1 MTKSFAAHQLR
12 VLDELGALN
21 QKIHDLSVFINTNET
36 FTKLD
41 QFDQALLR
49 TQLDTMSAYARV
61 LELRISRF

>member
-1 MTKSFAAHQLR
+1 MTKSFAAHQLH

-21 QKIHDLSVFINTNET
+21 QKIHDLAVFINTNET

-49 TQLDTMSAYARV
+49 TQLDTMSVYARV

>member
-1 MTKSFAAHQLR
+1 MTKSYAAHQLR

-36 FTKLD
+36 FIKLD

-49 TQLDTMSAYARV
+49 TQLDAMSAYARI
-61 LELRISRF
+61 LELRISQF

>member
-1 MTKSFAAHQLR
+1 MTKSFVAHRLR

-21 QKIHDLSVFINTNET
+21 QKIHDLAVFINTNET

-49 TQLDTMSAYARV
+49 TQLDTMSAYSRV

>member
-21 QKIHDLSVFINTNET
+21 QKIHDLAVFINANET

-49 TQLDTMSAYARV
+49 TQLDAMSAYARI

>member
-1 MTKSFAAHQLR
+1 MTKSFVAHQLR

-21 QKIHDLSVFINTNET
+21 QKIHDLAVFINTNET

-49 TQLDTMSAYARV
+49 TQLDAMSAYARI

>member
-12 VLDELGALN
+12 VLDELNALN

-41 QFDQALLR
+41 QFDQVLLR

-61 LELRISRF
+61 LELRISQF